1 MEVNTMKKNS
11 TLKKLLA
18 AALSLS
24 LALTLAACTG
34 AGNDSGQL
42 WRFQFRWDRRG
53 RKFRLCCKD
62 GV

>member
-24 LALTLAACTG
+24 LALSYLI
-34 AGNDSGQL
+34 
-42 WRFQFRWDRRG
+42 
-53 RKFRLCCKD
+53 
-62 GV
+62 